1 MSAVVVSAVTGWA
14 GLADAAGAWERL
26 HASAP
31 TASPMTSAPWVTA
44 FLRTCLRPGQSW
56 TCLLAHRDGELVGV
70 LPLVRRRTPVGPLV
84 RLPSDTQTSATAPL
98 LSTDAPAEVLEALL
112 AAAVEAE
119 PGLASLRWR
128 EVRPDEPALAA
139 LGHLPPG
146 WRTSSPWRTEVTVA
160 RTTGSW
166 DEVHAGLSNN
176 VRRNLRRTR
185 KRAERDHGVQVVALS
200 GREAADARHLDAFLR
215 LEAAGWKG
223 RAGTAVLCSPQQTAF
238 YRALV
243 QELADRDR
251 LEWHQLLLGGQLAAV
266 VLGVRSGRRLVMP
279 KIAYAEEHASLGPGQ
294 MLVGE
299 HLRHACERPD
309 VDEVD
314 FVSDAAWHR
323 PWASEKVPR
332 VDVVLRRP
340 GARGAVEALA
350 EAAEP
355 RRRGYA
361 AKQRARASLARG
373 AASGR
378 SLLTGLRSRSS

>member
-1 MSAVVVSAVTGWA
+1 VSGVVVSAVSSWEALARA
-14 GLADAAGAWERL
+14 GDAWERL
-26 HASAP
+26 HRSVP

-44 FLRTCLRPGQSW
+44 YLRTCLDGRSW
-56 TCLLAHRDGELVGV
+56 TVLLAHRDGELVGV
-70 LPLVRRRTPVGPLV
+70 QPLLRRRTPVGPLV

-98 LSTDAPAEVLEALL
+98 VCTDAPGEVLEALL

-139 LGHLPPG
+139 LDRLPRG
-146 WRTSSPWRTEVTVA
+146 WRTSRPWSTEVTVA
-160 RTTGSW
+160 RTDRSW
-166 DEVHAGLSNN
+166 EEALGGMSTN

-185 KRAERDHGVQVVALS
+185 KRAERDHGVEVVALS
-200 GREAADARHLDAFLR
+200 GREAGDPRHLDAFLQ
-215 LEAAGWKG
+215 LEYAGWKG

-238 YRALV
+238 YRALTE
-243 QELADRDR
+243 ELARRDR
-251 LEWHQLLLGGQLAAV
+251 LEWHQLLLGGRVAAV

-299 HLRHACERPD
+299 HLRDACERPD

-323 PWASEKVPR
+323 PWATEKVPR

-340 GARGAVEALA
+340 GVRGAAEALA

-361 AKQRARASLARG
+361 AKRRAEAALARG
-373 AASGR
+373 AASVR
-378 SLLTGLRSRSS
+378 SAVTARTTARP